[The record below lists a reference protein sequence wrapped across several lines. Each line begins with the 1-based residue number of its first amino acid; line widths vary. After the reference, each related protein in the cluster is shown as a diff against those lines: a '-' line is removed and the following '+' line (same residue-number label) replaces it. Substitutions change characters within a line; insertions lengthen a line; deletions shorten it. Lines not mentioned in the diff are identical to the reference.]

1 MAAPT
6 MLYDKQTDKSE
17 FGKECDC
24 MKRGSKANVILSG
37 LWAVLAAFKVFLQ
50 ILRLKYN
57 PSVIWLV
64 LSIILL
70 VFWTI
75 FFVVEVKRYRA
86 NKDKQ

>member
-1 MAAPT
+1 
-6 MLYDKQTDKSE
+6 
-17 FGKECDC
+17 
-24 MKRGSKANVILSG
+24 MKRGSKGNVILYG
-37 LWAVLAAFKVFLQ
+37 LWTVLAAFKVFLQ

-57 PSVIWLV
+57 PSVIWLI

-86 NKDKQ
+86 NKDEQ